1 MKRILVPTDFSNA
14 ADNAAVYA
22 AQLSKKT
29 KAEVVLLHV
38 YHIPPSDPV
47 VPTMAFSPSDLQELS
62 DNSLKEKVSE
72 LHKKTGITAKYES
85 RLGFAV
91 DEILE
96 QEEQYDLI
104 VMGMRGAGPISE
116 AFFGSISTDTLR
128 KTKKP
133 VIIIPEKAQYK
144 DPKNIVFACDY
155 DANTNIKSLEYL
167 KEVASKFKSEISIV
181 NVVQDSSIL
190 SPEEATAGLKL
201 EHALSDIK
209 HSYFFPE
216 NDNLVE
222 GINDFAHVHDAD
234 LIAIIPHRHNLI
246 ERLFRRST
254 SKKIAFHTDLPLLAL
269 PDIHKSVPLY
279 TM

>member
-1 MKRILVPTDFSNA
+1 MKTILVPTDFSSA
-14 ADNAAVYA
+14 ADNAARYA
-22 AQLSKKT
+22 IQLSKKLN
-29 KAEVVLLHV
+29 AEVVLLHV
-38 YHIPPSDPV
+38 YHIPPSDPI
-47 VPTMAFSPSDLQELS
+47 VPTMTFSIKELEELS

-72 LHKKTGITAKYES
+72 LQKSTGITVKYQS

-91 DEILE
+91 DQILE
-96 QEEQYDLI
+96 EEEKYDLI

-116 AFFGSISTDTLR
+116 VFFGSVSTDTLR
-128 KTKKP
+128 KTRKP
-133 VIIIPEKAQYK
+133 VLIIPEKAQYR

-155 DANTNIKSLEYL
+155 DANLNMKTVNYL
-167 KEVASKFKSEISIV
+167 KEIANEFDGNISIV

-222 GINDFAHVHDAD
+222 GVNDFARTHNAD

-246 ERLFRRST
+246 ERLFHRNN

-269 PDIHKSVPLY
+269 PDVHKSVPLY